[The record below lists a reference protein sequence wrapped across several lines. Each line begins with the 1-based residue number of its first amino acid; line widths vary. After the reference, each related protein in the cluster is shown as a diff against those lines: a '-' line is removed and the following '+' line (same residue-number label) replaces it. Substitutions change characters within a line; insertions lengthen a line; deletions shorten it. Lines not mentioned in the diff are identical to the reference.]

1 MTAINKDE
9 YLCSKGYL
17 YLLSKDTLQKLFDID
32 KAQTLPNDVYND
44 WTLDEWLSVQDDI
57 EVLRIK

>member
-32 KAQTLPNDVYND
+32 KAQTLPNDIY
-44 WTLDEWLSVQDDI
+44 DEWLSVQDDI